1 VIYFHSLQDAS
12 ILDVFV
18 LRVRQEFDSVEAAYQ
33 FHLDYAKLSGFS
45 ERTRRTSKE
54 TKHWVCSREGF
65 VKPGQENEEPL
76 TDKTSKR
83 IGCPAYVKVKE
94 DKKRK
99 IWYFDHVEEAHNHT
113 LQPSARMVWYMHAH
127 KQREAAMDDLFAVM
141 SRSGVPN
148 QATMNVM
155 SELFGGHQNWPFTE
169 KDIQNM

>member
-1 VIYFHSLQDAS
+1 VIYFRFLQDAS

-18 LRVRQEFDSVEAAYQ
+18 PRVRHEFDSVEAVYR
-33 FHLDYAKLSGFS
+33 FYLDYAKLSGFS
-45 ERTRRTSKE
+45 VRTRRTSKE
-54 TKHWVCSREGF
+54 TKHGVCSREGF

-83 IGCPAYVKVKE
+83 IGCPAYVKVKD

-113 LQPSARMVWYMHAH
+113 LQSSARMVRYMHAH
-127 KQREAAMDDLFAVM
+127 KQREAAMDHLFAVM

-148 QATMNVM
+148 QVAMNVM
-155 SELFGGHQNWPFTE
+155 SNFFGGRQNWPFTE
-169 KDIQNM
+169 KDITNM